1 MYKHPSRRK
10 LLSVILTAILLLSL
24 LGTSLLINISY
35 RTASAADSLFYDFI
49 AQASNASWSSGA
61 GSLPFPNSDSDS
73 RGFALYRDNWQLEDN
88 STPSRVLETH
98 PQWVSNGWIMGK
110 YPQLTVPDN
119 AELQVMVGFIK
130 GATGSDGAIFQV
142 KFEEGQ
148 NTQTILSIGAS
159 YDGKLDTMTQ
169 SLSSLAGRTG
179 RFILYVNAGQNSG
192 QDWAAWAEA
201 KIEIAAP
208 SVLPDLVVTEIRQDG
223 NTIRYKI
230 ENNGAGSVVNPL
242 GGTTPFCNTLFI
254 DGQLVATDC
263 VNIHEMLPGQFID
276 NPFDYYFEMTSPQH
290 TIRVCADWDG
300 DVDEENEQNNC
311 LEVTWYLEEELPD
324 LIIEEIMCDQDNSRL
339 GYVVK
344 NSGEATASAGQTAV
358 LFIDDEAVAEDIVAV
373 ELAPGESY
381 ESWFSGYA
389 WPESYNLEADV
400 CADNYNSIAESDEQN
415 NCLSGECLY
424 TVTPPPTQCPGE
436 CQCLTKE
443 EGYANGLEFCL
454 DDNGSPIVCGVIDA
468 EEEIYTYCFQA
479 KEEEPTPAKPVY
491 PNRDV
496 DGDDQVSED
505 DVALIATH
513 YGGETGTSHLPWDI
527 NDDGVVD
534 FKDLAIVG
542 AHFGRSITEE
552 KLEDEGI
559 ITPQQLLDEVGSASG
574 FQELMLR
581 ADIDLERL
589 LQATLQAEL
598 EDTIPTID
606 KTNISLLEGQN
617 IGSLAGLQ
625 SLSADDAELMN
636 MVYHEIRLEWIAS
649 GAKERGE
656 PLPTIDD
663 LTDWV
668 AGAQGIEPILDI
680 SEGIINFPDG
690 SSLPLEEED
699 EDEGGPETLPDS
711 LDFGLSTSR
720 EFTTDVFND
729 DYPGMGGG
737 VLEEESLYD
746 TPPPSTPEL
755 CPQISG
761 YIVGFPYDV
770 ETLKIQAERIEM
782 RTQFDYMTREMLG
795 IRPTVVEG
803 MMLDVQQ
810 SNSGP
815 HGSLVTFYNTGCITP
830 GTWKLTPIYYA
841 EEPETVIWRGDWSPY
856 YQEVEVISEFDVP
869 TDVDFTFIPIETI
882 PPTITITHSP
892 TEPGATDTVTF
903 TVTVEDDHMLQK
915 IEVYEWGRYPDGSQT
930 EPELVASYFWDSPS
944 FPLSKTYRFERGPYP
959 VGEPNEIHFEVAAWD
974 YAGNPRSETDVL
986 RVAQFE
992 TPPITLLGFIEP
1004 TSVLSYYIGSIAE
1017 VISSKDSDD
1026 GLGELH
1032 PSFNIELIGDDG
1044 GLYQEFRQD
1053 YPYYKHV
1060 EADASDGSPYC
1071 SPWVPVLAVEQS
1083 ELEDCS
1089 GYSLHAHVYESDSAW
1104 ERVIRAVFGFFEWLI
1119 DTIWD
1124 ALCCITGD
1132 VGSCEDL
1139 ICNIFSPANSIVE
1152 ALMDSE
1158 DDYIGSAH
1166 FITTAEANFGLGD
1179 GSADDSSTS
1188 GGGPAGGSV
1197 DGYYTLV
1204 GTPNAE
1210 DSDWIGTT
1218 VEGIIEDYCHAALDV
1233 VLMQGESTVEDL
1245 GSNWIEV
1252 LYHPEVFTTQQMGEV
1267 KVKFVGATVI
1277 SDRDGLLRGEGD
1289 IYART
1294 LVGAIGGSSTGLNDH
1309 SLDGDDLNQLPYSAA
1324 DTYRF
1329 DCGEVSS
1336 GHSFTKDKLI
1346 FDHSFSD
1353 PNIAMLYVQIGLWDD
1368 DGCGMPDNE
1377 IGVLSIPWPADSI
1390 FDMIEHPDEAA
1401 ARYGA
1406 GITVTIVHA
1415 VRIYG
1420 GGTEYVEGMPD
1431 DPNDEY
1437 YYVITDTRE
1446 VWTRLCRRDDSS
1458 LCGYPGAQITYQL
1471 WVRPGSL
1478 PTIGYGESPGGG
1490 GTDTGG
1496 TGESPGGGG
1505 SDTSGGGPTG

>member
-1 MYKHPSRRK
+1 MYKHSSRRK
-10 LLSVILTAILLLSL
+10 LLPVILTAILLLSL

-35 RTASAADSLFYDFI
+35 QTASAADSLFYDFI

-61 GSLPFPNSDSDS
+61 GSLPFPGSDSDS

-98 PQWVSNGWIMGK
+98 PQWVSDGWIMGK
-110 YPQLTVPDN
+110 YPQLTVPAN
-119 AELQVMVGFIK
+119 AELKISVGFIS

-179 RFILYVNAGQNSG
+179 RFILYVNAGQSSG

-201 KIEIAAP
+201 KIETAAP
-208 SVLPDLVVTEIRQDG
+208 SALPDLVVTNITEDG

-230 ENNGAGSVVNPL
+230 ENNGAGSVVNPQ
-242 GGTTPFCNTLFI
+242 GSTTSFCNALLI
-254 DGQLVATDC
+254 DGEVVATDC
-263 VNIHEMLPGQFID
+263 VNIQEMLPGQWID
-276 NPFDYYFEMTSPQH
+276 NAFDYYWEMTPPQH
-290 TIRVCADWDG
+290 NIQVCADWET

-311 LEVTWYLEEELPD
+311 LEDTWYLEEELPD
-324 LIIEEIMCDQDNSRL
+324 L
-339 GYVVK
+339 
-344 NSGEATASAGQTAV
+344 TT
-358 LFIDDEAVAEDIVAV
+358 
-373 ELAPGESY
+373 
-381 ESWFSGYA
+381 
-389 WPESYNLEADV
+389 
-400 CADNYNSIAESDEQN
+400 
-415 NCLSGECLY
+415 
-424 TVTPPPTQCPGE
+424 TPPPTQCPEE
-436 CQCLTKE
+436 CQCLTKK

-454 DDNGSPIVCGVIDA
+454 DDNGSPIVCGVVDA
-468 EEEIYTYCFQA
+468 VEEIYMYCFQTGV
-479 KEEEPTPAKPVY
+479 EPAPAKPVY

-496 DGDDQVSED
+496 DGDDQVSQD
-505 DVALIATH
+505 DVAIIAAH
-513 YGGETGTSHLPWDI
+513 YGGVTGTSHLPWDV

-534 FKDLAIVG
+534 YKDLAIVG
-542 AHFGRSITEE
+542 AHFGRSITDE
-552 KLEDEGI
+552 KLEDDGI
-559 ITPQQLLDEVGSASG
+559 TTPQQLLNEVGNADS
-574 FQELMLR
+574 FQELILR

-589 LQATLQAEL
+589 LRATLQAEL
-598 EDTIPTID
+598 RSTIPTID
-606 KTNISLLEGQN
+606 DTSINLLEGLN
-617 IGSLAGLQ
+617 IGSIAGLQ
-625 SLSADDAELMN
+625 SLPVDDADLMD

-663 LTDWV
+663 LTNWV

-680 SEGIINFPDG
+680 SKGAINFPDG
-690 SSLPLEEED
+690 SSLPLE
-699 EDEGGPETLPDS
+699 DEGADEGSPQTLADS
-711 LDFGLSTSR
+711 LDFGLSTSQ

-737 VLEEESLYD
+737 VLEEEGLYD
-746 TPPPSTPEL
+746 TPPPSTPDL

-761 YIVGFPYDV
+761 YIIGFPYDV

-782 RTQFDYMTREMLG
+782 RTQFDYMTGELLG
-795 IRPTVVEG
+795 IKPTVVEG
-803 MMLDVQQ
+803 RLIDVQQ
-810 SNSGP
+810 RAGLR
-815 HGSLVTFYNTGCITP
+815 GGLVTSYNTGCITP

-856 YQEVEVISEFDVP
+856 YQEVEVISEFDMP
-869 TDVDFTFIPIETI
+869 AEVDFTFIPIETT
-882 PPTITITHSP
+882 PPIITITHNP
-892 TEPGATDTVTF
+892 TEPRGVDPVTF
-903 TVTVEDDHMLQK
+903 TVTVEDDHLLQK

-930 EPELVASYFWDSPS
+930 EPELVASYFWDSPT
-944 FPLSKTYRFERGPYP
+944 FPQSKTYHFERGPYP
-959 VGEPNEIHFEVAAWD
+959 AGGPSEIHFEVAAWD
-974 YAGNPRSETDVL
+974 YAGNPRSEADVL
-986 RVAQFE
+986 RVIQFE
-992 TPPITLLGFIEP
+992 VPAITLLGFIEP
-1004 TSVLSYYIGSIAE
+1004 TSVLSYYIGSIVE

-1032 PSFNIELIGDDG
+1032 PSFNIELVGDDG
-1044 GLYQEFRQD
+1044 ELYHEFRQD

-1060 EADASDGSPYC
+1060 EADASEGSPYC

-1119 DTIWD
+1119 DTIWN

-1132 VGSCEDL
+1132 IESCEDL
-1139 ICNIFSPANSIVE
+1139 ICNIFSPANSVVE

-1179 GSADDSSTS
+1179 GSADDSST
-1188 GGGPAGGSV
+1188 GGSGSTGGSSTDSGPV

-1218 VEGIIEDYCHAALDV
+1218 VEGVIEDYCHAALDI

-1294 LVGAIGGSSTGLNDH
+1294 LVGVIGGASTSFNDH
-1309 SLDGDDLNQLPYSAA
+1309 SIDGDDLNQLTYSAA
-1324 DTYRF
+1324 DTYKF
-1329 DCGEVSS
+1329 GCGDVSS
-1336 GHSFTKDKLI
+1336 GDYFSKDKII
-1346 FDHSFSD
+1346 FDHRFSD

-1368 DGCGMPDNE
+1368 DGSGMPDNE
-1377 IGVLSIPWPADSI
+1377 IGVLSIPWSAASI
-1390 FDMIEHPDEAA
+1390 FDMMEHPDEAA

-1406 GITVTIVHA
+1406 GITVTIVHP
-1415 VRIYG
+1415 VEIFG
-1420 GGTEYVEGMPD
+1420 GGIEYVEGMPEDPTD
-1431 DPNDEY
+1431 DY

-1446 VWTRLCRRDDSS
+1446 VYTRMCRRDDGG

-1471 WVRPGSL
+1471 WIN
-1478 PTIGYGESPGGG
+1478 PTTTSNVGIGESPTGG
-1490 GTDTGG
+1490 GTG